1 MEWRDRIVAHHGRA
15 HMLVTFNR
23 RHFEPVAVQFGLKV
37 RLPGE
42 AVRYLEALS

>member
-1 MEWRDRIVAHHGRA
+1 MVLETAVNGRA

-23 RHFEPVAVQFGLKV
+23 RHFEPVAAQFGLKV

-42 AVRYLEALS
+42 AVRYLEESS